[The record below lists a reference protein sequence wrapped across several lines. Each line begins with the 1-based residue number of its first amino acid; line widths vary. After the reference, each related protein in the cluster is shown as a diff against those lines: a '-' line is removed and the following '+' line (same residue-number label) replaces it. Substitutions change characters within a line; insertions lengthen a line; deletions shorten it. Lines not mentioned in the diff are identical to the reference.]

1 MPSSD
6 VLPIVIRAVIPT
18 NGGTALFL
26 GNEEK
31 VFLVFIDNS
40 VGAAIA
46 MHLGN
51 VPPPRP
57 QTHDLMAGVLT
68 GLGAK
73 LERAIINAVE
83 GETFYA
89 RMIFSM
95 ENEVSEHKVVEVDA
109 RPSDS
114 IALAL
119 RMEAPLYVSREVW
132 DSVSDRSDE
141 LRKLEAQQNGE
152 GEEESRE

>member
-1 MPSSD
+1 MPSHD
-6 VLPIVIRAVIPT
+6 VLPLAIRAVIPT

-26 GNEEK
+26 GDEEK
-31 VFLVFIDNS
+31 VFLVFIDNA

-46 MHLGN
+46 MHLSN

-57 QTHDLMAGVLT
+57 QTHDLMSGVLT
-68 GLGAK
+68 ALGAK

-95 ENEVSEHKVVEVDA
+95 QNEVSERKVIEVDA

-119 RMEAPLYVSREVW
+119 RMEAPLYVSRDVW
-132 DSVSDRSDE
+132 ESVIDRSDE
-141 LRKLEAQQNGE
+141 LRKLEAQQNGG
-152 GEEESRE
+152 GEEEGGE

>member
-6 VLPIVIRAVIPT
+6 VLPLAIRAVIPT

-26 GNEEK
+26 GDDEK
-31 VFLVFIDNS
+31 VFLVFIDNA

-46 MHLGN
+46 MQLGN
-51 VPPPRP
+51 VRPPRP
-57 QTHDLMAGVLT
+57 QTHDLMASALTALGV
-68 GLGAK
+68 K

-89 RMIFSM
+89 RLILSM
-95 ENEVSEHKVVEVDA
+95 ENEVCERKVVEMDA

-114 IALAL
+114 IALVL
-119 RMEAPLYVSREVW
+119 RMEAPLYVSRDVW
-132 DSVSDRSDE
+132 ENVPDRSAE
-141 LRKLEAQQNGE
+141 LRRLEAQQHGE
-152 GEEESRE
+152 GEEESGE

>member
-6 VLPIVIRAVIPT
+6 VLPLAIRAVIPT

-26 GNEEK
+26 GDDEK
-31 VFLVFIDNS
+31 VFLVFIDNA

-46 MHLGN
+46 MHLGD
-51 VPPPRP
+51 VKPPRP
-57 QTHDLMAGVLT
+57 QTHDLMASALIAF
-68 GLGAK
+68 GAK
-73 LERAIINAVE
+73 LERAVINAVE
-83 GETFYA
+83 GDTFFA
-89 RMIFSM
+89 RLIFSM
-95 ENEVSEHKVVEVDA
+95 ENEVCERKVVELDA

-132 DSVSDRSDE
+132 EAVPDRSSE
-141 LRKLEAQQNGE
+141 LGRLEAQQRGE
-152 GEEESRE
+152 TEEEGGE